1 MLRYN
6 SIWIENRQVFAYDS
20 AGSSNVKDASR
31 PIVNIE
37 GENVSLGPLRSD
49 LIPLYTVWRN
59 DFSTAKA
66 LDKLPRPIAQ
76 EERAAWFEKA
86 IVDSSSVQFTIYERP
101 DLRPIGLGNLHD
113 LDLQHGTAELGII
126 IGEDDARG
134 KGYGTEATRLL
145 LDYAFTA
152 VGLHNVMLRV
162 YAFNAAGI
170 RAYEKAGFQVIGRR
184 RESHLMAGRR
194 WDEIFME
201 CLANDFQSPLLGK
214 IFAPDTPRF

>member
-1 MLRYN
+1 MSEARATA
-6 SIWIENRQVFAYDS
+6 F
-20 AGSSNVKDASR
+20 

-37 GENVSLGPLRSD
+37 GKGVALGPLRSD

-59 DFSTAKA
+59 DFGTAKT
-66 LDKLPRPIAQ
+66 LDKLARPIAL
-76 EERAAWFEKA
+76 EERLAWYEKA
-86 IVDSSSVQFTIYERP
+86 IADSNSVQFTIYEQP
-101 DLRPIGLGNLHD
+101 NIRPIGLGNLHD

-126 IGEDDARG
+126 IGEADARG
-134 KGYGTEATRLL
+134 KGYGTETTRLL

-162 YAFNAAGI
+162 YAFNLAGI

-184 RESHLMAGRR
+184 RESHLIAGQR

-201 CLANDFQSPLLGK
+201 CLAKDFQSPVLRKL
-214 IFAPDTPRF
+214 FAPDMPRF

>member
-1 MLRYN
+1 V
-6 SIWIENRQVFAYDS
+6 EE
-20 AGSSNVKDASR
+20 ASR

-59 DFSTAKA
+59 DFSTAKT

-76 EERAAWFEKA
+76 EERSAWFEKA
-86 IVDSSSVQFTIYERP
+86 IVDSSSVQFTIYEQP
-101 DLRPIGLGNLHD
+101 DIRPIGLGNLHD

-126 IGEDDARG
+126 IGEADARG

-162 YAFNAAGI
+162 YAFNLAGI

-201 CLANDFQSPLLGK
+201 CLANDFQSPLLRK
-214 IFAPDTPRF
+214 IFALDTPRF